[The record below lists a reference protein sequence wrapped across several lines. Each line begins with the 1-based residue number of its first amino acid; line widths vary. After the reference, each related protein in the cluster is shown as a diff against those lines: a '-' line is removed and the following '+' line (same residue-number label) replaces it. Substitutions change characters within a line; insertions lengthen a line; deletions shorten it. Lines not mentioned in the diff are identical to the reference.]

1 MPASRFFTSLAAS
14 RRIRPA
20 RSVFIDEIVSPLGR
34 IVIAAR
40 DGRLCALEF
49 DRNRLRAA
57 IARRYPAAEPIRR
70 RDPFGI
76 SSRIRDYLAGHLA
89 ALDGIAVETGGTPFQ
104 RRIWRALRRIPAGKT
119 ETYGALARMLGLGS
133 AARAVGAA
141 NGSNPISIVVP
152 CHRLIGGD
160 ASLTG
165 YGGGLWRKRWL
176 LRHEGAEPRRSP
188 APRRRATPRG
198 GRSTG
203 RRRSPR
209 RRPAGPRTG

>member
-1 MPASRFFTSLAAS
+1 VPPLP
-14 RRIRPA
+14 IL
-20 RSVFIDEIVSPLGR
+20 IDEIASPIGR

-49 DRNRLRAA
+49 DRGRVRRT
-57 IARRYPAAEPIRR
+57 IARRYPGSRPVPL

-76 SSRIRDYLAGHLA
+76 SARIRAYLGGDLR
-89 ALDGIAVETGGTPFQ
+89 ALDRIVVDTGGTPFQ
-104 RRIWRALRRIPAGKT
+104 QRVWRALRRIPVGRTAS
-119 ETYGALARMLGLGS
+119 YGALARALGLGS

-176 LRHEGAEPRRSP
+176 LRHEGAEPARPVVPRRP
-188 APRRRATPRG
+188 RRATPPA
-198 GRSTG
+198 GRSRG
-203 RRRSPR
+203 RACSPR
-209 RRPAGPRTG
+209 

>member
-1 MPASRFFTSLAAS
+1 MS
-14 RRIRPA
+14 RPA
-20 RSVFIDEIVSPLGR
+20 RPAPAILLDEIASPIGR

-49 DRNRLRAA
+49 DRGRVRRA
-57 IARRYPAAEPIRR
+57 IARRYPGSRPVSS

-76 SSRIRDYLAGHLA
+76 STSLRAYLAGDLA
-89 ALDGIAVETGGTPFQ
+89 ALDRIAVDTGGTPFQ
-104 RRIWRALRRIPAGKT
+104 QRIWRALRRIPAGRT
-119 ETYGALARMLGLGS
+119 ESYGALARALGLGS

-176 LRHEGAEPRRSP
+176 LRHEGVEPARP
-188 APRRRATPRG
+188 AAPRAARPATPRA
-198 GRSTG
+198 GRSRG
-203 RRRSPR
+203 RTRSPR
-209 RRPAGPRTG
+209 

>member
-1 MPASRFFTSLAAS
+1 MS
-14 RRIRPA
+14 RPA
-20 RSVFIDEIVSPLGR
+20 RPAPAILLDEIASPIGR

-49 DRNRLRAA
+49 DRGRVRRA
-57 IARRYPAAEPIRR
+57 IARRYPGARPVSS

-76 SSRIRDYLAGHLA
+76 STSLRAYLAGDLA
-89 ALDGIAVETGGTPFQ
+89 ALDRIAVDTGGTPFQ
-104 RRIWRALRRIPAGKT
+104 QRIWRALRRIPAGRT
-119 ETYGALARMLGLGS
+119 ESYGALARALGLGS

-176 LRHEGAEPRRSP
+176 LRHEGVEPARP
-188 APRRRATPRG
+188 AAPRTARRATPRA
-198 GRSTG
+198 GRSRG
-203 RRRSPR
+203 RTRSPR
-209 RRPAGPRTG
+209 

>member
-1 MPASRFFTSLAAS
+1 MPASRASASRPILRSAAS
-14 RRIRPA
+14 PLPIL
-20 RSVFIDEIVSPLGR
+20 IDEIPSSLGR

-49 DRNRLRAA
+49 GRGRVQRAM
-57 IARRYPAAEPIRR
+57 ARRYPGSRPTPA

-76 SSRIRDYLAGHLA
+76 SGHIGAYLRGDLA
-89 ALDGIAVETGGTPFQ
+89 ALDRIAVDTGGTPFQ
-104 RRIWRALRRIPAGKT
+104 QRVWRALRGIPAGRT
-119 ETYGALARMLGLGS
+119 ESYGALARTLGLGS

-176 LRHEGAEPRRSP
+176 LRHEGAEPADA
-188 APRRRATPRG
+188 APRRGRATPRA
-198 GRSTG
+198 GRSRG
-203 RRRSPR
+203 RTRSPR
-209 RRPAGPRTG
+209 

>member
-1 MPASRFFTSLAAS
+1 MRIGPVSLL
-14 RRIRPA
+14 
-20 RSVFIDEIVSPLGR
+20 VDEIESPIGR

-49 DRNRLRAA
+49 GRARVNRVLAARFGRARTVRTRN
-57 IARRYPAAEPIRR
+57 
-70 RDPFGI
+70 PFGF
-76 SSRIRDYLAGHLA
+76 SARIRAYLAGDLT
-89 ALDGIAVETGGTPFQ
+89 ALDRIKVDPGGTPFQ
-104 RRIWRALRRIPAGKT
+104 RRVWGALRRIRPGRT
-119 ETYGALARMLGLGS
+119 RSYGALARALGYGA

-141 NGSNPISIVVP
+141 NGQNPISIVVP

-176 LRHEGAEPRRSP
+176 LHHEGADPERSRGSAGARPR
-188 APRRRATPRG
+188 A

-209 RRPAGPRTG
+209 

>member
-1 MPASRFFTSLAAS
+1 MPTSRPSGSRPTSPPIARRAEAPLA
-14 RRIRPA
+14 IL
-20 RSVFIDEIVSPLGR
+20 VDEIASPLGR

-49 DRNRLRAA
+49 DRGRVRRAM
-57 IARRYPAAEPIRR
+57 ARRYPGARPRPS

-76 SSRIRDYLAGHLA
+76 SSRICAYLAGDLT
-89 ALDGIAVETGGTPFQ
+89 ALDQIAVDTGGTPFQ
-104 RRIWRALRRIPAGKT
+104 RRVWRALRRIPAGRT
-119 ETYGALARMLGLGS
+119 ESYGALARALRLGS

-176 LRHEGAEPRRSP
+176 LRHEGVKPPPGAARPGRP
-188 APRRRATPRG
+188 TPRG
-198 GRSTG
+198 GRSRG
-203 RRRSPR
+203 RTRSPR
-209 RRPAGPRTG
+209 

>member
-1 MPASRFFTSLAAS
+1 MTALRASASRTSLRRDAS
-14 RRIRPA
+14 PPPIL
-20 RSVFIDEIVSPLGR
+20 IDAIASPLGR

-49 DRNRLRAA
+49 DSARVRRTM
-57 IARRYPAAEPIRR
+57 ARRYPGSRPASG

-76 SSRIRDYLAGHLA
+76 STRIRAYLAGDLA
-89 ALDGIAVETGGTPFQ
+89 ALDRIAVDTGGTPFQ
-104 RRIWRALRRIPAGKT
+104 QRVWRALRRIPAGRT
-119 ETYGALARMLGLGS
+119 ESYGALARALGLGS

-152 CHRLIGGD
+152 CHRLIGGN

-176 LRHEGAEPRRSP
+176 LRHEGAEPARP
-188 APRRRATPRG
+188 AVPGAPRLVTPRA
-198 GRSTG
+198 GRSRG
-203 RRRSPR
+203 RTRSPR
-209 RRPAGPRTG
+209 